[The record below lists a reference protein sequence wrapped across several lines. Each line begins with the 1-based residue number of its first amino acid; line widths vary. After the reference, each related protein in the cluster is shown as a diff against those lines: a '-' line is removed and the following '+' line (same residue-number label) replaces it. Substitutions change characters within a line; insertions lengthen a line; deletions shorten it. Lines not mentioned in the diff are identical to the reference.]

1 MLLTTVTQSFQSCAL
16 RLVKDTLRRISAPVK
31 LIDNVSEEEK
41 ILYDD
46 SEIADSEKA
55 IVRVKD
61 VNFWKRAFLDFD
73 LGFAESYM
81 FQEIECDQLNKIF
94 DLYIQNSATFDSG
107 SSPFHLIVRLA
118 QWWRPKNSIENARSN
133 IASHYDTSN
142 GLFTNFLSPDLNYSC
157 AHFTRDVTEPLQTAQ
172 RRKVHY
178 MIKKARL
185 QSTHHLLDIGCGWG
199 DLIIEAARLTG
210 CKATGI
216 TLSEEQK
223 SLADERIRDAG
234 LQDRIRVLLCD
245 YRNAP
250 RPESGFYDRV
260 ISIGM
265 FEHVG
270 AEYMDQYF
278 EVISQLLS
286 PRDGVLV
293 IDGITKIQ
301 PVLYSP
307 LEACMKNEISEAWQF
322 HETNPRMGDYI
333 DRYVFPGG
341 YLPTPNILFESLHR
355 GSKGSLEVSSVLN
368 SGPHYGKTLLGW
380 RDNFLAN
387 WEDIRSDFCG
397 RHPEAS
403 TKEVE
408 AYRRRWLYY
417 FEYCEAGFR
426 NRILGNYT
434 ICAVRAPEPVVGYEG
449 LDIGDA

>member
-1 MLLTTVTQSFQSCAL
+1 MRGLLLTINTC
-16 RLVKDTLRRISAPVK
+16 K
-31 LIDNVSEEEK
+31 
-41 ILYDD
+41 
-46 SEIADSEKA
+46 
-55 IVRVKD
+55 
-61 VNFWKRAFLDFD
+61 
-73 LGFAESYM
+73 GFAEFYM

-94 DLYIQNSATFDSG
+94 DVSHSIFTNQRRRTTKTPAKQLYILNRATLDSG

-210 CKATGI
+210 CTATGI

-278 EVISQLLS
+278 EVISQLLP

-307 LEACMKNEISEAWQF
+307 
-322 HETNPRMGDYI
+322 T
-333 DRYVFPGG
+333 
-341 YLPTPNILFESLHR
+341 
-355 GSKGSLEVSSVLN
+355 
-368 SGPHYGKTLLGW
+368 
-380 RDNFLAN
+380 
-387 WEDIRSDFCG
+387 
-397 RHPEAS
+397 
-403 TKEVE
+403 
-408 AYRRRWLYY
+408 
-417 FEYCEAGFR
+417 
-426 NRILGNYT
+426 
-434 ICAVRAPEPVVGYEG
+434 
-449 LDIGDA
+449 

>member
-1 MLLTTVTQSFQSCAL
+1 MVLTAVTQSFQSYAL
-16 RLVKDTLRRISAPVK
+16 RMVQDTLRRISAPVK
-31 LIDNVSEEEK
+31 LTDHVGEEEEV
-41 ILYDD
+41 LYDD
-46 SEIADSEKA
+46 PMIADSEKA
-55 IVRVKD
+55 IVCVKD

-81 FQEIECDQLNKIF
+81 FQEIECDNLSKIF
-94 DLYIQNSATFDSG
+94 DLYIQNRATLDSG
-107 SSPFHLIVRLA
+107 GSPFHLIVRLA
-118 QWWRPKNSIENARSN
+118 QWWLPKNNIENSRSN

-157 AHFTRDVTEPLQTAQ
+157 AHFTSNAAETLQTAQ

-223 SLADERIRDAG
+223 SLADERIREAG

-250 RPESGFYDRV
+250 RPER
-260 ISIGM
+260 M

-278 EVISQLLS
+278 EVISQLL
-286 PRDGVLV
+286 PPEDGVLV

-301 PVLYSP
+301 P
-307 LEACMKNEISEAWQF
+307 F
-322 HETNPRMGDYI
+322 HETNPRMGEYI

-341 YLPTPNILFESLHR
+341 YLPTPNILFDSLHR
-355 GSKGSLEVSSVLN
+355 GSKGSLEVTSVLS

-387 WEDIRSDFCG
+387 WEDIRSDFCS

-403 TKEVE
+403 
-408 AYRRRWLYY
+408 AQDYY

-434 ICAVRAPEPVVGYEG
+434 ICAVRAPERLLVPNKTKTKSLLVLLYGGVEG
-449 LDIGDA
+449 LCCELPPSILVQITANLAGS